1 MQGFYETPIAVQI
14 RNVRIGKKD
23 IGISMIFNPDSAN
36 FLGADAEEPDVNQL
50 LKYLQ
55 HQSPEV
61 LAQVAKSVTPE
72 VKQIISQNVQ
82 GLVGML
88 PSEAFNVKITTDR
101 DNLAGLLA
109 SAMMTGYFLRQMEQ
123 RMEMEDVLTG
133 SISLHRVGIRETSP
147 EEKPSRNETHSDT
160 E

>member
-1 MQGFYETPIAVQI
+1 MV
-14 RNVRIGKKD
+14 
-23 IGISMIFNPDSAN
+23 FNPDSMN
-36 FLGADAEEPDVNQL
+36 FTSADVEEHEQNQL

-72 VKQIISQNVQ
+72 VKQIISHNVQ

-101 DNLAGLLA
+101 ENLAGLLV

-123 RMEMEDVLTG
+123 RMEMEDVLAG
-133 SISLHRVGIRETSP
+133 SISIYSMGANRPDNDNS
-147 EEKPSRNETHSDT
+147 SDLQ
-160 E
+160 

>member
-1 MQGFYETPIAVQI
+1 MA
-14 RNVRIGKKD
+14 
-23 IGISMIFNPDSAN
+23 FNPDSAN
-36 FLGADAEEPDVNQL
+36 FFETDVEENEANQL

-61 LAQVAKSVTPE
+61 LAQVAKTVSPE
-72 VKQIISQNVQ
+72 VKQIITHNVQ

-101 DNLAGLLA
+101 ENLAGLLA

-123 RMEMEDVLTG
+123 RKEMEDVL
-133 SISLHRVGIRETSP
+133 SSSLSLY
-147 EEKPSRNETHSDT
+147 SDLS
-160 E
+160 ESE